1 MPNITT
7 IQEVLKMAEDLPILQ
22 FKGTFKNIYKP
33 RVNKAGAAKAYH
45 YQDTIVTDKSGQEIK
60 LTISDHAEIPQ
71 SEIGKTFFFS
81 CTKSDK
87 HGWIGV
93 KTKDNEYDGKITR
106 LIMVTKTGLIES
118 ADAPGAENTQQAPQQ
133 TAQRPQDRAAGPPP
147 QQPAQTQNAPQAPAQ
162 AAKQPTNKQAEELE
176 AVSKAKHFL
185 ARRAS
190 YLLLCLDAAQF
201 IGDEYTR
208 RNPNHMLSDS
218 QFQAITSTLFI
229 AGDRVGLPVE
239 LPLILPE
246 KK

>member
-1 MPNITT
+1 
-7 IQEVLKMAEDLPILQ
+7 MAEDLPILC
-22 FKGTFKNIYKP
+22 FRGTFKNIYKP
-33 RVNKAGAAKAYH
+33 RVSKPGAAKEYH
-45 YQDTIVTDKSGQEIK
+45 YQDTIVTDTTGAEIK
-60 LTISDHAEIPQ
+60 LTIADHAEIPQ
-71 SEIGKTFFFS
+71 AEIGKTFFFS

-93 KTKDNEYDGKITR
+93 KTKDNEYNGKVTR
-106 LIMVTKTGLIES
+106 LIMVTKTGLIEG
-118 ADAPGAENTQQAPQQ
+118 ADSLAPVAGQQAPPQ
-133 TAQRPQDRAAGPPP
+133 TAQKPQDRAAGPPA
-147 QQPAQTQNAPQAPAQ
+147 QQPAQTQNAPQTPPQ

-201 IGDEYTR
+201 IGEEYTR

-239 LPLILPE
+239 LPLMLPE